1 MKKLADISAFERL
14 GGMCTVSDTSVFNS
28 EPYTKRILKEFRYD
42 TRVYGVD
49 KKAYGSDK
57 LADDIGLCVGLVMAG
72 SPKTVAMDG
81 ADAETVIRQECLDAI
96 DAMEAKK
103 LIRFGKSP
111 KGSETGEVI
120 AKTPEFIQRVT
131 DSAIDAFHKFK
142 SLH

>member
-1 MKKLADISAFERL
+1 MEKLADISAFERL
-14 GGMCTVSDTSVFNS
+14 GGFGTASDMSVFNS

-49 KKAYGSDK
+49 KKTYDSDK

-72 SPKTVAMDG
+72 SSKMSAME
-81 ADAETVIRQECLDAI
+81 DAQAEGVIKRECVDAI

-111 KGSETGEVI
+111 KGSDTGEVI

-131 DSAIDAFHKFK
+131 DSAMDTFRKFK
-142 SLH
+142 NFR